1 MSAKSSD
8 PRVAQAK
15 TLAKGF
21 VTEKMDGDDEA
32 LEAIDEAA
40 AENDFSGIRLGSVLQ
55 SAKSMIGDSRFSLSE
70 VSGYANAQMQGSDRA
85 QMGAGKAVG
94 LIVALT
100 VAAIVTAFL
109 LPIGVTELAG
119 ADLGEDAS
127 DGAVALWDILDV
139 IIILAVFLFFVGTA
153 LAAT

>member
-1 MSAKSSD
+1 MSAKSGD
-8 PRVAQAK
+8 VRVEQAK

-21 VTEKMDGDDEA
+21 VNEKMEGDEKA

-40 AENDFSGIRLGSVLQ
+40 AENDFSSIRLGSVLS
-55 SAKSMIGDSRFSLSE
+55 SAKSLIGGSRFSWSE
-70 VSGYANAQMQGSDRA
+70 VTSYGNAQMRGADRA

>member
-1 MSAKSSD
+1 MSAKSD
-8 PRVAQAK
+8 PKVARAQSMAK
-15 TLAKGF
+15 AF
-21 VTEKMDGDDEA
+21 VNEKMDGDEDA
-32 LEAIDEAA
+32 LEAIEEAA
-40 AENDFSGIRLGSVLQ
+40 AENDFSSLRLGGVLQ
-55 SAKSMIGDSRFSLSE
+55 SAKSLIGDSRFTFSE
-70 VSGYANAQMQGSDRA
+70 VSGFANVGGTDRG

-119 ADLGEDAS
+119 ADLGDNAS
-127 DGAVALWDILDV
+127 DGAVALWNILDV